1 MEPLGTGSL
10 EMVVKFR
17 LWGSLGPSSA
27 SQARM
32 QLCWACEAVEGE
44 EGIDRSG
51 LLIPQSSRLGRAA
64 QLSCGFGHLHAQPTS
79 CHCIVLL
86 FWFNQSIKVASA
98 TEGT

>member
-17 LWGSLGPSSA
+17 LWGGLGPSSA
-27 SQARM
+27 SQALM
-32 QLCWACEAVEGE
+32 QLCWAREAVEGE

-51 LLIPQSSRLGRAA
+51 LLKAFGGFTKLSAEQGRTVKLRIRTSSC
-64 QLSCGFGHLHAQPTS
+64 STYS

-86 FWFNQSIKVASA
+86 FWFSQSI
-98 TEGT
+98 